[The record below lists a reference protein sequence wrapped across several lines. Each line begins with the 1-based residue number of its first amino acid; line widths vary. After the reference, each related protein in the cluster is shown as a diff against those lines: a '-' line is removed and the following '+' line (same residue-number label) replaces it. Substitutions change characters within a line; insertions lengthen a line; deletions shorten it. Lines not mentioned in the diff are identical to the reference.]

1 MKKFDGRKN
10 ARVKKGHIFKMEH
23 LDAPYLEF
31 FLKKVFGDDSILNGC
46 CGYSQLGN
54 KLNVEEK
61 KVDCRYDWSKDS
73 NRNIAANLF
82 QQSKFFNENQYD
94 FYYID
99 PPDAYYNPFS
109 KEIIKYYL
117 KGKDKRGRSF
127 GDPYQW
133 QYEALD
139 ICSKALVLQRP
150 LIMTNWPAL
159 RVKEVEYFLIRDSRP
174 MGRVL
179 EIIWKK

>member
-31 FLKKVFGDDSILNGC
+31 FLKKVFGEDSILNGC
-46 CGYSQLGN
+46 SGYSPLG
-54 KLNVEEK
+54 
-61 KVDCRYDWSKDS
+61 DCRFDWSKDS
-73 NRNIAANLF
+73 NRTMNANLF
-82 QQSKFFNENQYD
+82 EQSTTFNDNKFD

-109 KEIIKYYL
+109 KEIIKYYF
-117 KGKDKRGRSF
+117 KGKDKRERSF

-139 ICSKALVLQRP
+139 ISNKALVLQRP

-174 MGRVL
+174 RVL

>member
-10 ARVKKGHIFKMEH
+10 ARVKKGHVFKMEH

-31 FLKKVFGDDSILNGC
+31 FLKKIIGKDDCLNGC
-46 CGYSQLGN
+46 CGYSSVGN
-54 KLNVEEK
+54 N
-61 KVDCRYDWSKDS
+61 RYDWSKDS
-73 NRNIAANLF
+73 NRNYDANLF
-82 QQSKFFNENQYD
+82 DQSIIFSQNGFT

-109 KEIIKYYL
+109 KEIIKHYF

-127 GDPYQW
+127 GDPFQW